1 VGKRDSSRDLPVAI
15 REEITAG
22 KMAAELASASAASGA
37 GYTFTRSVTAARFTW
52 HLCVGVIYVMHGLA
66 VIAVLTG
73 SLGRVIA
80 VGVMLVSGLYL
91 QINTGDLL
99 SWGLLLTSLSLF
111 FSGTGRFS
119 LWKPEDWLIYHI
131 AGEKSKS

>member
-1 VGKRDSSRDLPVAI
+1 VLVILLIARILQPGLPGI
-15 REEITAG
+15 YAG
-22 KMAAELASASAASGA
+22 L
-37 GYTFTRSVTAARFTW
+37 
-52 HLCVGVIYVMHGLA
+52 IYLVHGLA